1 MSTAP
6 VRPVIHVGLDAS
18 WRTSGALEWALQEA
32 ELRHEPLDSVHVI
45 DERVRRTPYWEP
57 NVIDDAAMDLAGEVQ
72 AYLDSGPSTLDH
84 EMDLVVG
91 PPAETLV
98 KRAAGSRMLVVGR
111 RGIGAFRRL
120 LIGSTSEAVT
130 AAATVP
136 VVVVPD
142 RWKAADHNGPVVIAV
157 DESGDDQAAMEFGV
171 MEATERN
178 VPLRLLHVWDLPNMY
193 SWEAVNSSGLAA
205 EWEADV
211 RRTFQ
216 QIAEQWRAKYSDVL
230 IDVDVWRGH
239 PVDCIVRAAERHD
252 AQLVVVGSQRRRRLP
267 AMRLG
272 SVARGVVQHATRPVA
287 VVHEPAGR

>member
-1 MSTAP
+1 MDNAT

-32 ELRHEPLDSVHVI
+32 ELRHEPLDALHVI

-57 NVIDDAAMDLAGEVQ
+57 NLIDDAAMQLVGEVQ
-72 AYLDSGPSTLDH
+72 AYLDSSPSRLDH

-98 KRAAGSRMLVVGR
+98 RRATGGSMLVVGR

-130 AAATVP
+130 AGATVP
-136 VVVVPD
+136 VVVIPD
-142 RWKAADHNGPVVIAV
+142 QWKPADHNGPVVIGL
-157 DESGDDQAAMEFGV
+157 DESGDDQAAMEFAV
-171 MEATERN
+171 TEATERR
-178 VPLRLLHVWDLPNMY
+178 VPLRLVHVWDLPNLY
-193 SWEAVNSSGLAA
+193 SWEVVNASGLVE
-205 EWEADV
+205 EWDADV
-211 RRTFQ
+211 RRTFH
-216 QIAEQWRAKYSDVL
+216 QIAEQWRAKYPDL
-230 IDVDVWRGH
+230 AIDVDVWRGH
-239 PVDCIVRAAERHD
+239 PVDGIVRAAEQHD
-252 AQLVVVGSQRRRRLP
+252 AQLLVVGSHRRHRLP
-267 AMRLG
+267 AMLLG